1 MVKRTVPYNVKDVF
15 VKHTYESNGYTLPY
29 LLYVPKSYDCGEM
42 YPLMIFLHGAGERGD
57 DNQAQLVHGLQSM
70 FDDPTSPVYDSII
83 IAPQCPVNS
92 QWVLTPWAEGNYL
105 IYNTPESKELESV
118 CAVMDE
124 ITDCYNVDTDRVYI
138 TGLSMGGFGT
148 WDLLARHGARFAAG
162 MPVCGGGDPTYAKL
176 LSRIPIRTF
185 HGSEDGAVPVN
196 GTRQMYAA
204 IRREG
209 GELIDYTE
217 FDGAGHGIWGD
228 VYSDRENI
236 DWLFSQ
242 SRLARRL
249 KAEKKAK
256 ITKIA
261 AAGGAGAVLT
271 VLLILLGMKKKKL
284 KK

>member
-15 VKHTYESNGYTLPY
+15 VKHTYESDGYTLPY

-162 MPVCGGGDPTYAKL
+162 MPVCGLAVKTVRNGRSINLDSRRQRIYGKL
-176 LSRIPIRTF
+176 WMLTQPLRR
-185 HGSEDGAVPVN
+185 PVYQL
-196 GTRQMYAA
+196 RHY
-204 IRREG
+204 
-209 GELIDYTE
+209 
-217 FDGAGHGIWGD
+217 
-228 VYSDRENI
+228 
-236 DWLFSQ
+236 
-242 SRLARRL
+242 
-249 KAEKKAK
+249 
-256 ITKIA
+256 
-261 AAGGAGAVLT
+261 AGAVRKKLT
-271 VLLILLGMKKKKL
+271 KKK
-284 KK
+284 

>member
-1 MVKRTVPYNVKDVF
+1 MVKRTTPYNVKDVF
-15 VKHTYESNGYTLPY
+15 VKHTYESDGYSLPY
-29 LLYVPKSYDCGEM
+29 LLYIPKSYDCGEM
-42 YPLMIFLHGAGERGD
+42 YPLMVFLHGAGERGN
-57 DNQAQLVHGLQSM
+57 DNQAQLTHGLQDM
-70 FDDPTSPVYDSII
+70 FNDPASPVYDCII
-83 IAPQCPVNS
+83 IAPQCPTNS

-105 IYNTPESKELESV
+105 IYNTPESRELECV
-118 CAVMDE
+118 CELMDE

-185 HGSEDGAVPVN
+185 HGSDDPVVPAN

-204 IRREG
+204 VRRAG

-217 FDGAGHGIWGD
+217 FDGEGHGIWGD
-228 VYSDRENI
+228 VYSDRDNV
-236 DWLFSQ
+236 DWLFRQ

-261 AAGGAGAVLT
+261 AAGGAGA
-271 VLLILLGMKKKKL
+271 ILSVILVMLGMKKKK